1 MCYQGKSVGV
11 MEVEGRWNILPR
23 WALLGFVGIGAVG
36 GSDPIFETQDNII
49 ACGIGSRYLF
59 MQD

>member
-1 MCYQGKSVGV
+1 